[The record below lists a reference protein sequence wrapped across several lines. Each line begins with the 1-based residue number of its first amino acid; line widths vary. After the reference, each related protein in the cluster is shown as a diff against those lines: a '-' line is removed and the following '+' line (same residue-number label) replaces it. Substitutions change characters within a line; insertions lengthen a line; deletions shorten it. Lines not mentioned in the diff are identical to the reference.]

1 MLAEYL
7 TFRGFEV
14 ETADGGLE
22 AFERTIARPP
32 ALVLMDLMMP
42 GVDGWEA
49 TRRLKADP
57 RTKDV
62 IVIALTARTFTQD
75 VVHVPRLAPT
85 DLSVSRSTSRALWM
99 RLRRLSKTDV
109 RACLPWRRLLA
120 DSIFQHSE
128 EGPRCLGSA
137 RHARRRFVTM
147 VRRRGLG
154 ISTGV
159 TSVASSLL

>member
-1 MLAEYL
+1 LPKPYILVVDDFPDGRDMLAEYL

-75 VVHVPRLAPT
+75 VVHVRAAGADGFVSKPFDIARLVDAIT
-85 DLSVSRSTSRALWM
+85 TIVENGRSGLSALATLAGGFDLST
-99 RLRRLSKTDV
+99 
-109 RACLPWRRLLA
+109 
-120 DSIFQHSE
+120 
-128 EGPRCLGSA
+128 
-137 RHARRRFVTM
+137 
-147 VRRRGLG
+147 
-154 ISTGV
+154 
-159 TSVASSLL
+159 